1 MFQYNFN
8 KWIVITEK
16 EMPKYLQE
24 MIDLWLIQDFDFIV
38 EELKKCKILFNSN
51 KIKNV
56 WKN

>member
-16 EMPKYLQE
+16 EMPKSLQE

-38 EELKKCKILFNSN
+38 EELKECKIIFNSN
-51 KIKNV
+51 KIK
-56 WKN
+56 

>member
-16 EMPKYLQE
+16 EMPKSLQE

-38 EELKKCKILFNSN
+38 EELKECKIIFNSN